1 MACASAATWKQ
12 ASFFNL
18 EVSAADVTEG
28 DEQMVFSVWP
38 GSSMGQGD
46 KQGSNPLVVYVN
58 SCHTDKCTAE
68 DMFPSEEHH
77 NLKAFTRPPEQRNLI
92 FTSRVPYYCNPHE
105 SATSTCK
112 YVETHYYM
120 YRRLL
125 GIVGMTWV
133 RRNNNKSSP
142 SPPF

>member
-112 YVETHYYM
+112 YVEHIITCTTAY
-120 YRRLL
+120 L
-125 GIVGMTWV
+125 V
-133 RRNNNKSSP
+133 
-142 SPPF
+142 